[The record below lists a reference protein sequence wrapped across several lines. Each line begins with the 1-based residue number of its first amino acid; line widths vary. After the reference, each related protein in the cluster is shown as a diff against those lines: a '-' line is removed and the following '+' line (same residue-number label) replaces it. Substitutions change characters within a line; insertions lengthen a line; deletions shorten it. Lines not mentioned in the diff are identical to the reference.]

1 MSRGKPI
8 TQAEAR
14 LNLHALDIL
23 SGKTTVPL
31 KPRQRK
37 VQHEAQIQKNLFEW
51 ARLSSGKYP
60 ELKLM
65 FHIPNGGRRD
75 KIEAYHLK
83 LQGIKSGV
91 PDIYLPAARNG
102 KHGLFLELKS
112 ESGRLQESQKEW
124 ITELNRQG
132 YEAVTAYGF
141 DEAKAAILKYLGEY
155 NEFI

>member
-1 MSRGKPI
+1 MKAGIKMSRGKPI

-14 LNLHALDIL
+14 LNLHALNIL

-37 VQHEAQIQKNLFEW
+37 VQHEAQIQKNFFEW

-83 LQGIKSGV
+83 LQNKERRAG
-91 PDIYLPAARNG
+91 YLSACGAERCTDY
-102 KHGLFLELKS
+102 F
-112 ESGRLQESQKEW
+112 
-124 ITELNRQG
+124 
-132 YEAVTAYGF
+132 
-141 DEAKAAILKYLGEY
+141 
-155 NEFI
+155 